1 MEHQMSERSIL
12 VHLFYR
18 YYNMALETD
27 IPWTINA
34 DKCSREHIMTLCAE
48 GQNNILEYP
57 VGKMNRWI
65 GFVQALLIAQ
75 GFTTVDAERD
85 YTRQLFQLESDTFL
99 KSYP

>member
-1 MEHQMSERSIL
+1 MEHKTSEQSIL

-34 DKCSREHIMTLCAE
+34 DK
-48 GQNNILEYP
+48 
-57 VGKMNRWI
+57 
-65 GFVQALLIAQ
+65 
-75 GFTTVDAERD
+75 
-85 YTRQLFQLESDTFL
+85 QLFQLESDTFL